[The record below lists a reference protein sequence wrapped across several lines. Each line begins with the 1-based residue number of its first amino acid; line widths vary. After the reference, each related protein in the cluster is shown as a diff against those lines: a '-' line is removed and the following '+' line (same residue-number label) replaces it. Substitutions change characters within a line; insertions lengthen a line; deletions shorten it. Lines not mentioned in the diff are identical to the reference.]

1 MMGQM
6 IAIRILLAGIM
17 RHVDIHAT
25 TIKPEMVEAWYNF
38 TMTVNKIS
46 TDSRL
51 INYYEID

>member
-1 MMGQM
+1 M

-17 RHVDIHAT
+17 RHVDMHAT

-38 TMTVNKIS
+38 TMTVKIS
-46 TDSRL
+46 IDSRL

>member
-1 MMGQM
+1 M

-17 RHVDIHAT
+17 RHVDMHAT